1 MPRSKRI
8 PKTLQRKV
16 ADLDDHCY
24 LLAEAR
30 HKLAS
35 GEVAYLKSLA
45 AELRVLVCHSSGTEG
60 LLWRLVEELGVLDAV
75 HVHLPGNV
83 DRNHP
88 LARELSFAFVPIFPA
103 GQGDPRLPPKHYSLK
118 SIFKECEAVLV
129 SGRGYTHEQL
139 IKGVA
144 QQMGSAHEDEGVEP
158 HLVELGEMVLGNQT
172 PLTQVLISDA
182 AYVLEVGD
190 RVIDQASKS
199 LDFRRKARPRF
210 VADKQVILDPPP
222 EEQQTESEAATLPSE
237 GTVMFLV
244 LHSHQDWCTNQQ
256 GYTFGRMVKG
266 PITVIPQKHPD
277 GTMELD
283 ISGLTGQ
290 PLTIRRPIPAS
301 EQPGVTVAITWT
313 ESKITVYLNGQ
324 QVDLVSCVTEG

>member
-75 HVHLPGNV
+75 HVHLAGNV

-88 LARELSFAFVPIFPA
+88 RARELSFAFVPIFPA
-103 GQGDPRLPPKHYSLK
+103 GQGHPHLPPRHYSLK
-118 SIFKECEAVLV
+118 SIIKECDAVFI
-129 SGRGYTHEQL
+129 SGLGYTHEQL
-139 IKGVA
+139 IKGVS
-144 QQMGSAHEDEGVEP
+144 QQMGSAHEAEGVEP
-158 HLVELGEMVLGNQT
+158 HLLELGEMVLGNQT
-172 PLTQVLISDA
+172 ALTQILTSDA

-199 LDFRRKARPRF
+199 LNFRRKSRPRF
-210 VADKQVILDPPP
+210 VAEKQVILDPPP
-222 EEQQTESEAATLPSE
+222 EEQQSEGEAVALPSE
-237 GTVMFLV
+237 GTIVFSV
-244 LHSHQDWCTNQQ
+244 SHPHQDWCTNQQ
-256 GYTFGRMVKG
+256 AYSFGRIVKG
-266 PITVIPQKHPD
+266 PIAVVPQKHPD

-324 QVDLVSCVTEG
+324 QVELVSCVTEG